1 MPFSPGVC
9 AHRLL
14 LTALLYC
21 VWLAKVNGQWFQ
33 LWVWCNRYSNP
44 YPGGLSNG
52 AAAGITIA
60 VLIMFFAAVVAPI
73 AWCKHVKRRRRS
85 AERAAQ
91 EESRARLVTPEQDS
105 EKV

>member
-1 MPFSPGVC
+1 MKDSF
-9 AHRLL
+9 L
-14 LTALLYC
+14 
-21 VWLAKVNGQWFQ
+21 KF
-33 LWVWCNRYSNP
+33 WVWCNRYSNP

-60 VLIMFFAAVVAPI
+60 VLIVFFAAVVAPI

>member
-1 MPFSPGVC
+1 MQ
-9 AHRLL
+9 RLL
-14 LTALLYC
+14 LTALLCC
-21 VWLAKVNGQWFQ
+21 VWLAGDEGQYPQ
-33 LWVWCNRYSNP
+33 LWEWCNRYSNP

-60 VLIMFFAAVVAPI
+60 VLIVFFAAVVTPI
-73 AWCKHVKRRRRS
+73 AWCKHVKRRRQS